1 MEVMQREC
9 KYHAEGMQYHAEG
22 MQYHAEGMQIPFVK
36 NIDIKLVISP
46 ISVSTP
52 PISLRNKYP
61 PGLNKAFTVFVAFDL
76 SLSSF
81 MHIISAIEFF

>member
-1 MEVMQREC
+1 MEVMQREY
-9 KYHAEGMQYHAEG
+9 KYHAEGMQYHAEGIQYHAEG

-52 PISLRNKYP
+52 LNISK
-61 PGLNKAFTVFVAFDL
+61 K
-76 SLSSF
+76 
-81 MHIISAIEFF
+81 